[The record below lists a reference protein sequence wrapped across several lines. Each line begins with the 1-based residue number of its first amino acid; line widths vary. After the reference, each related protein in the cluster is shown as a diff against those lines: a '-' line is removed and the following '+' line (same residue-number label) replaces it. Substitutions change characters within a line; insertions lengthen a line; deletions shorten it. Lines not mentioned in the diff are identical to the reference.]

1 MESNNRRQ
9 GLAAV
14 ELIAS
19 FVAIGA
25 IGAVFLNYVGAH
37 LAFFGEEVVI
47 DDEEV
52 RYYWIGIA
60 VLCVSVIATF
70 VAAALRGAKR
80 AYFWHL
86 PVAFVAVISAI
97 LFAVTKAGPVR

>member
-1 MESNNRRQ
+1 MDSNNRRQ

-25 IGAVFLNYVGAH
+25 IAAVFLNYVGAH

-52 RYYWIGIA
+52 RYYWTGVA
-60 VLCVSVIATF
+60 VLGVSIIATF

-86 PVAFVAVISAI
+86 PVAFVAVMSAA
-97 LFAVTKAGPVR
+97 LFAVTQAGPV

>member
-1 MESNNRRQ
+1 MDSNNRRQ

-19 FVAIGA
+19 LVAVGA

-37 LAFFGEEVVI
+37 LAFFGDEVVI

-52 RYYWIGIA
+52 RYYWTGVA
-60 VLCVSVIATF
+60 VLGVSVLSTF

-80 AYFWHL
+80 AYLWHL
-86 PVAFVAVISAI
+86 PVALVAVMSAA
-97 LFAVTKAGPVR
+97 LFAVTQVGPV